1 MTPKERAHHDAG
13 IKCKLANER
22 FGLIEGMRIL
32 LDSFNCNDVA
42 DEYII
47 KLARERDLD
56 KLKDFMLHVGT
67 KESGMPRHTRIRNP
81 SSVNGMY

>member
-1 MTPKERAHHDAG
+1 MTPTERAQHDAE
-13 IKCKLANER
+13 IKCNLANER

-32 LDSFNCNDVA
+32 LDSFNCNDIA

-47 KLARERDLD
+47 KLARERELG
-56 KLKDFMLHVGT
+56 KLKDFMFHVGT
-67 KESGMPRHTRIRNP
+67 KESDIPRHTRIRNP